1 MQRIAHF
8 ILIEAPVERVFAF
21 VADYRNVPRMQTQFK
36 SVRLLSAQERGLG
49 ARIEALGSFR
59 GMPLTAQMIIVGFE
73 EPRVLVSDS
82 TGGVRSRTTWRFD
95 PQAGAGPDTPPRT
108 RAAVVIEYEITIP
121 GLSLLSGLVHRD
133 VDNMTMDSLRRLK
146 VFVEASAEC

>member
-36 SVRLLSAQERGLG
+36 SVRLLSPQERGLG
-49 ARIEALGSFR
+49 AQIEALGSFR
-59 GMPLTAQMIIVGFE
+59 GMPLTAQMTIVGFE
-73 EPRVLVSDS
+73 EPHVLVSDS
-82 TGGVRSRTTWRFD
+82 TGGVRSHTTWRFD
-95 PQAGAGPDTPPRT
+95 AHPGTTSAAPPRT

-133 VDNMTMDSLRRLK
+133 VDNLTMDSLRRLK
-146 VFVEASAEC
+146 VLVEAES